1 MHHKMSDREYDQERL
16 DVNFEIYEE
25 DLVDAGLSLEEK
37 EYPAVIE
44 MDHLLVVGA
53 PGGIT
58 VRIFKVGLEYRV
70 EIPDEVV
77 TQIQFEDSTYEHPLP
92 AYIDISEGR
101 IGLIFP

>member
-1 MHHKMSDREYDQERL
+1 MI
-16 DVNFEIYEE
+16 FTIYEE
-25 DLVDAGLSLEEK
+25 DLVESGIGLNEK
-37 EYPAVIE
+37 ELPAAIE
-44 MDHLLVVGA
+44 DDHLLVIGS
-53 PGGIT
+53 PGDII
-58 VRIFKVGLEYRV
+58 VRIFKEDQEYRV